1 MPTHGDDQPSRK
13 GVPHGVASWKVCQIA
28 AWLRAGAV
36 ARSRSL
42 AASDGENRRT
52 RHAVVGIVKRT
63 DEGLT
68 KMSLICC
75 WDCDC
80 FAAFPNRVQV
90 TACLLVQ
97 KPAQTRG
104 GGVVGMVR
112 SSTVSSKLSSGKWP
126 RPESV
131 ANSIVRILRQW
142 GALQQ
147 QPHQQQQQ
155 QHQQRQSQQ
164 QQEQQ
169 RQQGTPV
176 GSSQGGVGADATGAG
191 GKDGRSEGTAALRPA
206 VGPSPE
212 KRPDTGDNA
221 GSAATSTPDVADL
234 ASTVAL
240 GPGSSDEAQ
249 GEGPNA
255 RLPTE
260 AMVAVVCTEGGAAAR
275 AEETQERRTEEC
287 GPRGRVDIKKY
298 SKGSFTSPKLVGGA
312 CDTGVSEDIV
322 GGEAATRTGTLET
335 FGLGVEDAFVEVRK
349 LTALALSSTLAPT
362 EEAYR

>member
-1 MPTHGDDQPSRK
+1 
-13 GVPHGVASWKVCQIA
+13 
-28 AWLRAGAV
+28 
-36 ARSRSL
+36 
-42 AASDGENRRT
+42 
-52 RHAVVGIVKRT
+52 
-63 DEGLT
+63 
-68 KMSLICC
+68 MSLICC

-147 QPHQQQQQ
+147 QPHQQQHQQ
-155 QHQQRQSQQ
+155 QQQ

-169 RQQGTPV
+169 REQGTPV
-176 GSSQGGVGADATGAG
+176 GSSRGGVRADATGAG
-191 GKDGRSEGTAALRPA
+191 GKDGRSEGTAALGPA

-221 GSAATSTPDVADL
+221 GSAATATPDVADL

-249 GEGPNA
+249 REGPNT

-260 AMVAVVCTEGGAAAR
+260 AIVAEVCTEGGAAAR
-275 AEETQERRTEEC
+275 AEEIQEGRTEEC
-287 GPRGRVDIKKY
+287 GPRGRVGIKKY

-322 GGEAATRTGTLET
+322 VGEAATRSGTLEP

-362 EEAYR
+362 EKAYR